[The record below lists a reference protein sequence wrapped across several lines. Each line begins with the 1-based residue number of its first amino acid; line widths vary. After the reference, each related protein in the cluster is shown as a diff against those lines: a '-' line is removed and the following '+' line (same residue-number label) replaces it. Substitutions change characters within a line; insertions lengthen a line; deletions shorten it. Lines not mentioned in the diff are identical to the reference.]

1 MRSVKTTK
9 QKAPFGWVGGK
20 SKLAKQIISIM
31 PEHSMYVEVF
41 GGGLSVLYAKEKP
54 AKAKHTEVINDINQE
69 LINLHL
75 QIQKRPQSI
84 SMYLHQLLIS
94 RHLFYLIKT
103 GKLKPRNNI
112 QRAAFCYYLIS
123 QSFGSKAQHF
133 AMSAKSGRRPKNI
146 YRSFHVYAKRLQ
158 FVTIEQLSFQ
168 ELITKYDKQGTLF
181 YLDPP
186 YVGTE
191 DYYQNTQGFG
201 KQEHQELSELL
212 KNIQGKF
219 ILSYN
224 DTEYIRE
231 LYKDLHV
238 KELETTYMLN
248 GARRKKAKEVLI
260 TNFKALHVKTILKA
274 F

>member
-1 MRSVKTTK
+1 MQSVKTTK

-41 GGGLSVLYAKEKP
+41 GGGLSVLYAKEKLNQG
-54 AKAKHTEVINDINQE
+54 KYREVINDINGE

-75 QIQKRPQSI
+75 QIQKRPQSL

-112 QRAAFCYYLIS
+112 QRAAFYYYLIS
-123 QSFGSKAQHF
+123 QSFGSKARHF
-133 AMSAKSGRRPKNI
+133 AMSAKAGRRPKNI
-146 YRSFHVYAKRLQ
+146 YRNFQTYSKRLQ
-158 FVTIEQLSFQ
+158 FVTIEQLPFQ
-168 ELITKYDKQGTLF
+168 KLITKYDKQDTLF
-181 YLDPP
+181 YLNPP

-212 KNIQGKF
+212 KNIKGKF

-224 DTEYIRE
+224 DTSYIRG
-231 LYKDLHV
+231 LYQGLHI
-238 KELETTYMLN
+238 KELETTYVLN
-248 GARRKKAKEVLI
+248 GARRKKAKELLI
-260 TNFKALHVKTILKA
+260 MNF
-274 F
+274 